1 MPAFTLVRDAVLEVP
16 GGPLVSL
23 VVAMNA
29 LAALTGTASGGMAIA
44 LNALGE
50 QYMQLANQYGIDPAL
65 MHRLTVISAGTLD
78 ALPHNGT
85 VLLLLQISKQTHA
98 SSYFDMVMTV
108 IVGVIISLAAVFI
121 LGSMFG
127 SF

>member
-1 MPAFTLVRDAVLEVP
+1 
-16 GGPLVSL
+16 
-23 VVAMNA
+23 
-29 LAALTGTASGGMAIA
+29 
-44 LNALGE
+44 
-50 QYMQLANQYGIDPAL
+50 
-65 MHRLTVISAGTLD
+65 
-78 ALPHNGT
+78 
-85 VLLLLQISKQTHA
+85 VLLLSQISKQTHA